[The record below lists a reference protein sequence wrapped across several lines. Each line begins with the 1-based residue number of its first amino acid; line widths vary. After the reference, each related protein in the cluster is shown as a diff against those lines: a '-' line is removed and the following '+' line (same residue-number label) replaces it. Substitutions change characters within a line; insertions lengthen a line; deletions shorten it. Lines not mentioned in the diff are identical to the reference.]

1 MKNTVVLPTVWS
13 RTEVTRALLMGGLE
27 VLREER
33 PKALP
38 LKLTEEFLRMEL
50 HQETCRSKDR
60 KWTNQTRPRKS
71 LKT

>member
-1 MKNTVVLPTVWS
+1 
-13 RTEVTRALLMGGLE
+13 MGGLE
-27 VLREER
+27 VLHEES

-38 LKLTEEFLRMEL
+38 LKLMEEFLRMEL

-71 LKT
+71 LTT